1 MVKTKFFKIA
11 CLMSAATML
20 ATCINSGT
28 MAKYTSTKTISGLTL
43 TVASWNVL
51 VADTP
56 IHDTISLDGVEWH
69 IESIDSIPEP
79 AANTAAPGTW
89 GYAEIPIVNNSD
101 VDAKITVSGLSS
113 LIPPEST
120 SVSDIPDSL
129 SFKVGVGESTPFDFD
144 SVDTDT
150 GSIET
155 GVTLEKSGGT
165 INIYVCYKWDFG
177 DGVNDMQD
185 TQLGVDNET
194 FYFNNPLTI
203 TAEQAQ
209 GA

>member
-20 ATCINSGT
+20 ATGVISGT
-28 MAKYTSTKTISGLTL
+28 MAKYASSGTVSGLTL

-51 VADTP
+51 VAGETLSK
-56 IHDTISLDGVEWH
+56 TIDLGGVEWH

-89 GYAEIPIVNNSD
+89 GYAEISIVNESD

-113 LIPPEST
+113 LIPPKQAT
-120 SVSDIPDSL
+120 ISDIPDSL
-129 SFKVGVGESTPFDFD
+129 SFKVGVGESALSDFG
-144 SVDTDT
+144 SVETDI

-165 INIYVCYKWDFG
+165 INIYVCYKWEFG
-177 DGVNDMQD
+177 DGENDVQD
-185 TQLGVDNET
+185 TQLGVDNEI
-194 FYFNNPLTI
+194 FSFDSPLTI